1 MIVNSFSD
9 TQDYELCNNI
19 FYNSNEID
27 YEFWKNKNISILGI
41 NLEEETNSN
50 AMNNINDK
58 VNEDFMNQKPIKRK
72 IIYPYDNSDNNSI
85 NKKRNSSVKKKVGLR
100 KI

>member
-1 MIVNSFSD
+1 MKS
-9 TQDYELCNNI
+9 
-19 FYNSNEID
+19 EID
-27 YEFWKNKNISILGI
+27 YELGENKNISILGI

-85 NKKRNSSVKKKVGLR
+85 NKKRNSSAKKKVGLR